1 MKTFIYCLVFVFL
14 GSIITSCDKDDI
26 NHQNDFEKS
35 VNAWLDFKETSNN
48 SYEFVVPGASWTGL
62 RWETTIQV
70 AEGTIMQR
78 HFKFTSTVDLTAEI
92 PEEELEWTENE
103 SEINSRTNTIA
114 AQALTLDEIYEKAK
128 REWLIDRNNAK
139 TFFEAENEGLIST
152 CGYVENGCM
161 DDCFVGISL
170 KNIRKL

>member
-1 MKTFIYCLVFVFL
+1 MKIIFYSIVFVIL

-35 VNAWLDFKETSNN
+35 VNAWLDFKEKSNN
-48 SYEFVVPGASWTGL
+48 SYEYVVQGTSWTGL

-70 AEGTIMQR
+70 AEGTTIQR
-78 HFKFTSTVDLTAEI
+78 HFKYTSTEGLTADI
-92 PEEELEWTENE
+92 PEEELEWTENG
-103 SEINSRTNTIA
+103 SGINSRTNTIA

-128 REWLIDRNNAK
+128 KEWLIDRKNTK
-139 TFFEAENEGLIST
+139 TFFEAENDGLISS

-170 KNIRKL
+170 KNIR